1 MKKEKTW
8 RDVPIGGMILDPGN
22 SAEYKTGSWRSYR
35 PIPAPE
41 KCNHCLQGWVSCPDF
56 CVEVEDE
63 KVVGIDLDY
72 CKGCGICEKVCPP
85 KVKAITMVLDTEA
98 EKK

>member
-8 RDVPIGGMILDPGN
+8 RDVPIGGMILDAGN

-35 PIPAPE
+35 PIFHAD
-41 KCNHCLQGWVSCPDF
+41 KCIQCLQCWVYCPDF
-56 CVEVEDE
+56 SFKVEDE
-63 KVVGIDLDY
+63 KVVGIDYDY

-85 KVKAITMVLDTEA
+85 KASAISMVLDTEA
-98 EKK
+98 EK

>member
-8 RDVPIGGMILDPGN
+8 RDVPIGGMILDAGN

-35 PIPAPE
+35 PVRDEE
-41 KCNHCLQGWVSCPDF
+41 KCNHCLQCWAYCPDF
-56 CVEVEDE
+56 CVKVEDE

-72 CKGCGICEKVCPP
+72 CKGCGICERICPP
-85 KVKAITMVLDTEA
+85 KVQAITMVLETEA
-98 EKK
+98 EKN

>member
-1 MKKEKTW
+1 MKKGKTW

-35 PIPAPE
+35 PIRDPE
-41 KCNHCLQGWVSCPDF
+41 KCNHCLQCWVYCPDF
-56 CVEVEDE
+56 CVVVEDE

-85 KVKAITMVLDTEA
+85 KVKAITMVLETEA
-98 EKK
+98 ERK